1 MIEYRKGSLLR
12 LTNALQELMESG
24 WGVQGGKTRA
34 KAKVKRPPKTASKS
48 SLVQFLFNSIIV
60 YEVHIVERGL
70 AKSRG

>member
-12 LTNALQELMESG
+12 LTNALQELME
-24 WGVQGGKTRA
+24 GGKTRA

-60 YEVHIVERGL
+60 YEVHIVQRGL